1 MTDWTVVPRSGL
13 PYCCNRRGCGA
24 AATVEARHS
33 RMAFWMPLCEA
44 HRPDRERPADELT
57 AAVRDRGRALH
68 DLAEEKRK
76 TAALSRQ
83 LRAAHEANRV
93 LHADVA
99 ELVAAGGELARGRRG
114 WVVDGHPVGDLARWD
129 RAVTAYH
136 GRLGGGG

>member
-1 MTDWTVVPRSGL
+1 MTDWTVVPRTDGL
-13 PYCCNRRGCGA
+13 YGCNRRGCCRVA
-24 AATVEARHS
+24 VVDVKTDAMRHWVP
-33 RMAFWMPLCEA
+33 FCEL
-44 HRPDRERPADELT
+44 HRPDRADELA

-83 LRAAHEANRV
+83 LRAAHDANRV

-99 ELVAAGGELARGRRG
+99 ELVAAGDALARGCRG
-114 WVVDGHPVGDLARWD
+114 WVVDGHPVGDVGRWD

-136 GRLGGGG
+136 GRLERKGP